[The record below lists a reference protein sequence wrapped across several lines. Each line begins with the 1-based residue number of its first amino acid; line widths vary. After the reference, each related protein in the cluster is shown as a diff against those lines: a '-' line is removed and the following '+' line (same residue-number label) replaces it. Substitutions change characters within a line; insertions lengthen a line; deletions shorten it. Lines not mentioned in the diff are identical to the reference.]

1 MLDVGFVKT
10 TDQQY
15 VLDAVG
21 TCLKKWDFQNRD
33 FQKWE
38 LDVRKGLHR
47 DFGTNHEST
56 IRSLEVT
63 QGNAMKVTAEKGH
76 GLTEEEYELYHS
88 ASQRSLHA
96 ASLLEAVNEAEI
108 EIEAEAV

>member
-1 MLDVGFVKT
+1 MHDRGFAKI

-15 VLDAVG
+15 VL
-21 TCLKKWDFQNRD
+21 KKWDLWNRG
-33 FQKWE
+33 FQKWD

-47 DFGTNHEST
+47 DFGTNRDLS
-56 IRSLEVT
+56 ILSLEVT
-63 QGNAMKVTAEKGH
+63 QGNAMKVTAEEGH
-76 GLTEEEYELYHS
+76 ELTEEEYELTVPPGPLPS